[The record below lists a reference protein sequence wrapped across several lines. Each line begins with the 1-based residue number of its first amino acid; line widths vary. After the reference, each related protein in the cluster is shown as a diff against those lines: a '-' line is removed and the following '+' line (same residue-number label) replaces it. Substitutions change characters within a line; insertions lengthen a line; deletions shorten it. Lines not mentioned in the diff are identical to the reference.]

1 VATLQE
7 AGRILPAFF
16 MSGLYFH
23 IPFCRRKCPY
33 CDFYSVPAE
42 DERLVQY
49 PRLLAKHL
57 ELTRRKGEGEGPFRT
72 VFFGGGTPSLLTPA
86 AIAPLLDA
94 VRRLFGLD
102 PGAEISLEAN
112 PGTVTAASLDGYR
125 RAGINRISLGI
136 QSLQRENLALL
147 ERIHSPEEAK
157 AAVRL
162 ARSAGFDNLSCD
174 LMFALPGQGVNALL
188 EEVDRVLD
196 LQPDH
201 LSCYGLTAEKET
213 PFYHLHR
220 AGGLPL
226 PDEDTSADMY
236 LALHR
241 RLTSA
246 GYLHYEVSNYA
257 QPGFQCRHNLGYWER
272 EEYLGIGAGAHS
284 FLDRGWGKRR
294 EVPGDLGRFAAAL
307 GEGRDP
313 ARTLEV
319 FDRRGAMAETLYLGL
334 RTERGVDDVGFRS
347 RFGAGVAEAFPGGVE
362 RAGGHLTLC
371 GGRWVLDLEGWLLY
385 DHLISGFL

>member
-1 VATLQE
+1 
-7 AGRILPAFF
+7 

-33 CDFYSVPAE
+33 CDFFSVSAK
-42 DERLVQY
+42 DERLGEY

-57 ELTRRKGEGEGPFRT
+57 EVARRSGEGTGPFRT
-72 VFFGGGTPSLLTPA
+72 VFFGGGTPSLLAPA
-86 AIAPLLDA
+86 AIALLLET
-94 VRRLFGLD
+94 VRRQFGID
-102 PGAEISLEAN
+102 PGAELSLEAN

-125 RAGINRISLGI
+125 RAGINRLSLGI
-136 QSLQRENLALL
+136 QSLKRENLALL
-147 ERIHSPEEAK
+147 ERIHSPEEARE
-157 AAVRL
+157 AVRL
-162 ARSAGFDNLSCD
+162 ARGTGFENLSCD
-174 LMFALPGQGVNALL
+174 LMFALPGQSVEALMEEIDQVL
-188 EEVDRVLD
+188 E

-220 AGGLPL
+220 AGGLAL
-226 PDEDTSADMY
+226 PDEDTYAEMY
-236 LALHR
+236 LGLHR
-241 RLTSA
+241 RLTGV

-257 QPGFQCRHNLGYWER
+257 RPGFQCRHNLGYWER
-272 EEYLGIGAGAHS
+272 REYLGIGAGAHS
-284 FLDRGWGKRR
+284 FLDQGWGKRR

-307 GEGRDP
+307 GKESTP

-334 RTERGVDDVGFRS
+334 RTQRGVEEAGFRD
-347 RFGAGVAEAFPGGVE
+347 RFGAGVAEAFPEGVE

-371 GGRWVLDLEGWLLY
+371 RGRWVLDLEGWLLY